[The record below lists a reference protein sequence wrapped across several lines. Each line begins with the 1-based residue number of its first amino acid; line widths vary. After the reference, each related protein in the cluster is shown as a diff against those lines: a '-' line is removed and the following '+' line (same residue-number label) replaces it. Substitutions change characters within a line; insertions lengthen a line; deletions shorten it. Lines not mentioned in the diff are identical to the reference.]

1 MSPGMM
7 LTSPPSALF
16 EAVRLHPADM
26 RLRGVLADALIE
38 SGDPRGEFIALQL
51 ARHSSGERATPRE
64 GSLLAEH
71 RDAWLGRLAGLVHQP
86 RFERGFLHA
95 AQVRRET
102 ALPATVE
109 RFDEWATVGNLDVRF
124 LPEALEVRL
133 LGAPSMRSLREV
145 SGLSLAGL
153 SAISKARGAL
163 PWRALSLQGGG
174 VGLAALLRCPLP
186 LLTSLTF
193 FDQLPAP
200 RLREL
205 LESALGRQLTHLA
218 FKVANPVELPELLTL
233 ALRSTLETMRA
244 SSTGG
249 ELTFEVAQ
257 KTLRAPRKLVDAHPL
272 ELPWLT
278 VVVS

>member
-1 MSPGMM
+1 
-7 LTSPPSALF
+7 
-16 EAVRLHPADM
+16 
-26 RLRGVLADALIE
+26 
-38 SGDPRGEFIALQL
+38 
-51 ARHSSGERATPRE
+51 
-64 GSLLAEH
+64 
-71 RDAWLGRLAGLVHQP
+71 
-86 RFERGFLHA
+86 
-95 AQVRRET
+95 
-102 ALPATVE
+102 
-109 RFDEWATVGNLDVRF
+109 
-124 LPEALEVRL
+124 
-133 LGAPSMRSLREV
+133 LREV
-145 SGLSLAGL
+145 SGLSLPGL

-205 LESALGRQLTHLA
+205 LESPLGRQLTHLA

-257 KTLRAPRKLVDAHPL
+257 KTLRAPRKLIDAHPL

-278 VVVS
+278 VVGT